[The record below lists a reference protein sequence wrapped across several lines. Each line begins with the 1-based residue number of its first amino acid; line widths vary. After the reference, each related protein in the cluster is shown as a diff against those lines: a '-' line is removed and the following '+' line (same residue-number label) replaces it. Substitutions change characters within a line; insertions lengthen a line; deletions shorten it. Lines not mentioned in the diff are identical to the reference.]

1 MQTTQTNVENQT
13 EKVVNLLNQAISKS
27 ITAVS
32 FVSVK
37 NYENKQGEIANYLF
51 NLGINYEKSV
61 KQDIETLQNL
71 DVTTLTNVKSSV
83 SDLAIAKAQL
93 IESFIKPNENKS
105 NAQIDAYTQIGIKG
119 MKVHNVNGLLYIY
132 GFLQNKTV
140 ITPSTEPY
148 KEVKSSTITI
158 AKNELKKLLKTS
170 KFRMFSVAIGNT
182 IKASGETLEI

>member
-1 MQTTQTNVENQT
+1 MQTIQTT
-13 EKVVNLLNQAISKS
+13 EQNKAKQVVNLLNQAISKS

-71 DVTTLTNVKSSV
+71 DVTTLKDVKSSV
-83 SDLAIAKAQL
+83 IDLEKAKVEL
-93 IESFIKPNENKS
+93 INAFIKPNENRS

-119 MKVHNVNGLLYIY
+119 MKVHNETGLLYIY

-140 ITPSTEPY
+140 VTPSTEPY
-148 KEVKSSTITI
+148 KVVNSSVLTI
-158 AKNELKKLLKTS
+158 AKNELRKLLKTS
-170 KFRMFSVAIGNT
+170 NFRMFSVAVGNT